1 MDDLFPPD
9 PHRNL
14 LPHDGEA
21 YYHGPILTLA
31 EAQRFE
37 ALLMKEVPWAHD
49 EAVFFGKRIVTAR
62 KVAWYGDRGFSYT
75 YSGATKEAI
84 PWSDDLRELK
94 ELTERVSGCTYNSC
108 LLNLYHSGDEGM
120 AWHSDDEKT
129 LQENGAIASLSLGAE
144 RVFRFKHKQTDEIV
158 SVMLENGS
166 LLMMQGA
173 TQTHWRHCLPKTKK
187 VKEPRINLTFRT
199 MAPC

>member
-1 MDDLFPPD
+1 MADLFPPD
-9 PHRNL
+9 PLHNL

-21 YYHGPILTLA
+21 CYHGPILSLA
-31 EAQRFE
+31 AAQRFE
-37 ALLMKEVPWAHD
+37 ALLMQSVPWAHD
-49 EAVFFGKRIVTAR
+49 EAIFFGKRIVTAR
-62 KVAWYGDRGFSYT
+62 KVAWYGDRGFAYT

-84 PWSDDLRELK
+84 PWNDELRELK

-144 RVFRFKHKQTDEIV
+144 RVFRFKHKQTDEVV
-158 SVMLENGS
+158 SLTLENGS
-166 LLMMQGA
+166 LLMMQGE
-173 TQTHWRHCLPKTKK
+173 TQTYWRHCLPKTKK
-187 VKEPRINLTFRT
+187 VKESRINLTFRT
-199 MAPC
+199 MAPG